1 MKHFLF
7 SILFLFLCFNVAE
20 AQTPPNIPGP
30 ENVLVVYKVPVDTT
44 DSLGMISVAIKN
56 YYVNARNIPG
66 SNVLGLELPRSVINL
81 GDWSGN
87 HVVKLGFDNQ
97 NIVDSTWAKWDSTHC
112 VDTAKFNAYQYF
124 IEEVANPIRTHLI
137 NND

>member
-1 MKHFLF
+1 MLM
-7 SILFLFLCFNVAE
+7 
-20 AQTPPNIPGP
+20 PGIYR
-30 ENVLVVYKVPVDTT
+30 LKC
-44 DSLGMISVAIKN
+44 
-56 YYVNARNIPG
+56 
-66 SNVLGLELPRSVINL
+66 LGLELPRSVINL

-97 NIVDSTWAKWDSTHC
+97 NIVDSTWAKWDYTHC